1 MWGYGIDLQLTED
14 DTFGSDKT
22 DVQSIDCL
30 SVELYQSLDLKF
42 DSSKGPGHYKVFGK
56 MTEKGDINQA
66 THTAHQ
72 VDDDDSNEIK
82 NADVKA
88 TKAIKLEYLLN
99 PFHLN
104 DETGGYDEMNIAVYS
119 DVYQQMFRC
128 GEFKILGGDVIDFD
142 GLVVPCNEFVTVS
155 ILEDDLTFHDGK
167 SMLIPCAAQTQTF
180 DFMLNDKHDV
190 GVSFKSQDMY
200 ARQMN
205 AFNPAFDTKPICRL
219 SSALVG
225 KDMGKEHG
233 ILKERDAFY
242 QLEVSGMQDSDIK
255 LDSRFND
262 DKKCGAK
269 SILFQDIRKAKES
282 VKEYDSKAAKLVNIK
297 TLYNQFSKKGYEGK
311 VSFQVFSDYLDSS
324 FNSPEYKFNDKTT
337 AYKYQDVFIP
347 CTKTLFIQFLDA
359 ESDNA
364 VKNTLMVDCHHNGEQ
379 KLSFKLGR
387 FVMDVLDEEFKGF
400 TPSESVY
407 AVERD
412 GEAKYRDLT
421 LDNGKFVVKEAKS

>member
-1 MWGYGIDLQLTED
+1 
-14 DTFGSDKT
+14 
-22 DVQSIDCL
+22 
-30 SVELYQSLDLKF
+30 
-42 DSSKGPGHYKVFGK
+42 
-56 MTEKGDINQA
+56 
-66 THTAHQ
+66 
-72 VDDDDSNEIK
+72 
-82 NADVKA
+82 
-88 TKAIKLEYLLN
+88 
-99 PFHLN
+99 
-104 DETGGYDEMNIAVYS
+104 
-119 DVYQQMFRC
+119 
-128 GEFKILGGDVIDFD
+128 
-142 GLVVPCNEFVTVS
+142 
-155 ILEDDLTFHDGK
+155 
-167 SMLIPCAAQTQTF
+167 
-180 DFMLNDKHDV
+180 
-190 GVSFKSQDMY
+190 
-200 ARQMN
+200 MN
-205 AFNPAFDTKPICRL
+205 AFNPAFETKPICRL
-219 SSALVG
+219 SSTLVG

-233 ILKERDAFY
+233 MLKERDAFY

-359 ESDNA
+359 ESDNE

>member
-66 THTAHQ
+66 THTAHL

-155 ILEDDLTFHDGK
+155 ILEDDLTYHDGK
-167 SMLIPCAAQTQTF
+167 SLLIPCAAQTQTF
-180 DFMLNDKHDV
+180 DFMLNDKHDT
-190 GVSFKSQDMY
+190 GISFKS
-200 ARQMN
+200 
-205 AFNPAFDTKPICRL
+205 
-219 SSALVG
+219 
-225 KDMGKEHG
+225 
-233 ILKERDAFY
+233 
-242 QLEVSGMQDSDIK
+242 
-255 LDSRFND
+255 
-262 DKKCGAK
+262 
-269 SILFQDIRKAKES
+269 
-282 VKEYDSKAAKLVNIK
+282 
-297 TLYNQFSKKGYEGK
+297 
-311 VSFQVFSDYLDSS
+311 
-324 FNSPEYKFNDKTT
+324 
-337 AYKYQDVFIP
+337 
-347 CTKTLFIQFLDA
+347 
-359 ESDNA
+359 
-364 VKNTLMVDCHHNGEQ
+364 
-379 KLSFKLGR
+379 
-387 FVMDVLDEEFKGF
+387 
-400 TPSESVY
+400 
-407 AVERD
+407 
-412 GEAKYRDLT
+412 
-421 LDNGKFVVKEAKS
+421 